1 MKSIYTVSKSLYT
14 MKPVKYCGDQGTNP
28 AGLSDSVNFKDR
40 DSLYNEEIFK
50 ELTGIKNNCYM
61 HSVGTPMY
69 DLQGRR
75 VENPKQGEIYIQN
88 GKKVKK

>member
-1 MKSIYTVSKSLYT
+1 
-14 MKPVKYCGDQGTNP
+14 
-28 AGLSDSVNFKDR
+28 
-40 DSLYNEEIFK
+40 
-50 ELTGIKNNCYM
+50 M